1 MEHLNICYPLL
12 ILFLLTSCEPS
23 ARHQEHDGGIR
34 RYSALLQAIDDNN
47 YGLFLLGQ
55 QKVKANVSHFNKDF
69 GKHNTF
75 RPEKLINQFDYID
88 VGGRLPEEKKGLAS
102 AGVD

>member
-34 RYSALLQAIDDNN
+34 RYSALLQANYIIFWADNSIAR
-47 YGLFLLGQ
+47 LSMTPCQ
-55 QKVKANVSHFNKDF
+55 
-69 GKHNTF
+69 
-75 RPEKLINQFDYID
+75 EKSL
-88 VGGRLPEEKKGLAS
+88 
-102 AGVD
+102 